1 MSILIFGGRMISGWK
16 AEMSVLSAF
25 FQRLCSGE
33 IFSDL
38 AEVLEELRKNFADLE
53 RLADTAVIPCSSSPI
68 EYSRRR
74 ENRNFIAELFRALSA
89 RYRAKLYRLRFSPCC
104 HIACG
109 VIVRKKGRLVRR
121 KR

>member
-1 MSILIFGGRMISGWK
+1 MGALGDIIEKLFG
-16 AEMSVLSAF
+16 EVF
-25 FQRLCSGE
+25 FDKME
-33 IFSDL
+33 EL
-38 AEVLEELRKNFADLE
+38 AEAFAELG
-53 RLADTAVIPCSSSPI
+53 RLADIDYEYIFPCGFSPI
-68 EYSRRR
+68 EYARRHD
-74 ENRNFIAELFRALSA
+74 NRNILAEMFRGLSA